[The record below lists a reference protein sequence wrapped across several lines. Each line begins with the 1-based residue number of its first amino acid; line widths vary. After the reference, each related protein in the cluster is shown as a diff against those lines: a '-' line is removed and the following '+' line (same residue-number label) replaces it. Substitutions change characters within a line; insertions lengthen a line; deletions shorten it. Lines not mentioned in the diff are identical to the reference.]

1 MPLFGRS
8 NRARGTSAAV
18 SRTNRRGNF
27 GSHFRRNK
35 DPDRVA
41 GGYKAAL
48 SNPNTTRTG
57 RARAKREL
65 KAMQYPDT
73 LFATVLILPLTGK

>member
-8 NRARGTSAAV
+8 NRARGASAAV

-41 GGYKAAL
+41 GGYSKSIQNSAVDI
-48 SNPNTTRTG
+48 SC
-57 RARAKREL
+57 
-65 KAMQYPDT
+65 
-73 LFATVLILPLTGK
+73 